1 MYSKPFGAVIG
12 KTKMFIKEKPMY
24 QLGLVAVS
32 FRPESPETVI
42 KAAKAAGLSCIE
54 WGSDV
59 HAPCEDEKRLEEI
72 AALQKEY
79 GISCCSYGTY
89 FRLGVTDVAEL
100 PAYIRAA
107 KLLGTKILRLWAG
120 RQHPWDFSAEEKE
133 KLFADSKAAASL
145 AEQAGVKLCLECHK
159 KTYTE
164 TAEAALELLT
174 AVNSPAFEMYWQPNQ
189 SRSQEE
195 NVKNARALK
204 NYVNHIHVFQWKEK
218 ERFSLEEGLEEW
230 KAYLEE
236 IPGDRCLL
244 LEFMPND
251 TLEELPTQTAALRK
265 LTVI

>member
-1 MYSKPFGAVIG
+1 MNIPLTILSLLYAVYVSYHAVRNRVPVSEWLTLVVIYIGLQVILVPGAPEHLTMALIIG
-12 KTKMFIKEKPMY
+12 A
-24 QLGLVAVS
+24 GLLCVS
-32 FRPESPETVI
+32 F
-42 KAAKAAGLSCIE
+42 
-54 WGSDV
+54 
-59 HAPCEDEKRLEEI
+59 
-72 AALQKEY
+72 
-79 GISCCSYGTY
+79 
-89 FRLGVTDVAEL
+89 F
-100 PAYIRAA
+100 IRFA
-107 KLLGTKILRLWAG
+107 RY
-120 RQHPWDFSAEEKE
+120 AEEKE

-174 AVNSPAFEMYWQPNQ
+174 VVNSPAFEMYWQPNQ

-195 NVKNARALK
+195 NVANARALK

-230 KAYLEE
+230 KAYLGE

-265 LTVI
+265 LTEI